1 MKTKYLG
8 LELSSPV
15 IVGSSPYTSTVSGLV
30 RCAEN
35 GAGAAVLKSIFEE
48 QILHHA
54 ASLGRQS
61 ESYYGDAE
69 LYLQRYLGDNYK
81 AEFLQLLSDARAK
94 CSMPLIASINCVGL
108 DGEWV
113 DYATLMA
120 QAGASALELNIFLQP
135 TDIHTSSQELERR
148 YAEIAGKVAS
158 AVRVPSR

>member
-81 AEFLQLLSDARAK
+81 AEFLQLLSAPAPSAR
-94 CSMPLIASINCVGL
+94 CRSSPASTA
-108 DGEWV
+108 WV
-113 DYATLMA
+113 ST
-120 QAGASALELNIFLQP
+120 ASGSTTP
-135 TDIHTSSQELERR
+135 R
-148 YAEIAGKVAS
+148 
-158 AVRVPSR
+158 